1 MDNMEDIPKENVLE
15 VDENNS
21 MKETIKTLKH
31 NQENMDVY
39 KHPIHETLKKKWSKY
54 FLQFLMIFLAVFLG
68 YYSENF
74 RESITERNRGKQY
87 LDAYKN
93 DLLQN
98 QVTYK
103 KYDNLFMQLMPV
115 YDSIVTI
122 YYEQKENEELKSL
135 ARLLSIGKRTIN
147 VPLSTTNYFQ
157 MVNSGSIRLIE
168 NKDITV
174 EMSKYNDDII
184 SFKDFDIQLKGV
196 RGNIYPE
203 VLKIEDMHDFFKF
216 DENGSPIKKYV
227 PQMDKFPVLSS
238 EQRRVLVNYY
248 KLYIS
253 QTRTELNSLRE
264 LSKTNNKLLDLIDK
278 N

>member
-1 MDNMEDIPKENVLE
+1 MDNIEDMPKENVHE

-21 MKETIKTLKH
+21 MKEPIKTIKH
-31 NQENMDVY
+31 NQENMDAY
-39 KHPIHETLKKKWSKY
+39 KQTIHETLKKKWSKY

-74 RESITERNRGKQY
+74 RESIAERNRGKQY

-98 QVTYK
+98 KVTYK
-103 KYDNLFMQLMPV
+103 TYDSLFMQLMPV
-115 YDSIVTI
+115 YDSIATI
-122 YYEQKENEELKSL
+122 YHEQKENEELQSL
-135 ARLLSIGKRTIN
+135 ARLLAKGKRTIN

-168 NKDITV
+168 NKYITV
-174 EMSKYNDDII
+174 EMSKYNDAII
-184 SFKDFDIQLKGV
+184 GFKDFDIQLKGV
-196 RGNIYPE
+196 RGNIYHE
-203 VLKIEDMHDFFKF
+203 VLKIEDLHDFFQF
-216 DENGSPIKKYV
+216 DENGSPIKGYV
-227 PQMDKFPVLSS
+227 PNMDKFPVLSI

-264 LSKTNNKLLDLIDK
+264 LSKTNNKLLDLIEK

>member
-1 MDNMEDIPKENVLE
+1 MDNIEDIPKENIPE
-15 VDENNS
+15 VDKNNS
-21 MKETIKTLKH
+21 MKEPVKTIKH
-31 NQENMDVY
+31 NQENMDAY
-39 KHPIHETLKKKWSKY
+39 KHPIHEILKKKWSKY

-74 RESITERNRGKQY
+74 RESIAERNRGKQY

-103 KYDNLFMQLMPV
+103 TYDSLFMQLMPV

-122 YYEQKENEELKSL
+122 YHEQKENEELQSL
-135 ARLLSIGKRTIN
+135 ARLLAKGKRTIN

-157 MVNSGSIRLIE
+157 MVNSGSIRLIQ
-168 NKDITV
+168 NKDIAIA
-174 EMSKYNDDII
+174 MSKYNDDIT

-203 VLKIEDMHDFFKF
+203 VLKIEDLHDFFQF
-216 DENGSPIKKYV
+216 DKNGSPIKGYV
-227 PQMDKFPVLSS
+227 PDMDKFPVMSS
-238 EQRRVLVNYY
+238 DQRRVLVNYY

-253 QTRTELNSLRE
+253 QTGAELNTLRK

>member
-1 MDNMEDIPKENVLE
+1 MDNIEDIPKENIPE
-15 VDENNS
+15 VDKNNS
-21 MKETIKTLKH
+21 MKEPVKTIKH
-31 NQENMDVY
+31 NQENMDAY
-39 KHPIHETLKKKWSKY
+39 KHPIHEILKKKWSKY

-74 RESITERNRGKQY
+74 RESIAERNRGKQY

-103 KYDNLFMQLMPV
+103 EYDSLFMQLMPV

-122 YYEQKENEELKSL
+122 YYEQKENEELQSL

-168 NKDITV
+168 NKDIAV
-174 EMSKYNDDII
+174 AMSKYNDAITG
-184 SFKDFDIQLKGV
+184 FKDFDIQLKGV

-203 VLKIEDMHDFFKF
+203 VLKIEDMHDFFQF
-216 DENGSPIKKYV
+216 DENGSPIKGYV

-253 QTRTELNSLRE
+253 QTRSELNHLRD

>member
-1 MDNMEDIPKENVLE
+1 MDNIEDMPKENVHE

-21 MKETIKTLKH
+21 MDEPIKTLKH
-31 NQENMDVY
+31 NQENIDVY
-39 KHPIHETLKKKWSKY
+39 KHPIHENLKKKWSKY

-68 YYSENF
+68 YYSENY
-74 RESITERNRGKQY
+74 RESIAERNRGKQY

-103 KYDNLFMQLMPV
+103 TYDSLFMQLMPV
-115 YDSIVTI
+115 YDSIVSI
-122 YYEQKENEELKSL
+122 YHEQKENNELQSL
-135 ARLLSIGKRTIN
+135 ARLLAKGKRTIN

-157 MVNSGSIRLIE
+157 MVNSGSIRLIQ
-168 NKDITV
+168 NKDIAIA
-174 EMSKYNDDII
+174 MSKYNDDITG
-184 SFKDFDIQLKGV
+184 FKDFDIQLKGV

-203 VLKIEDMHDFFKF
+203 VLKIEDLHDFFQF
-216 DENGSPIKKYV
+216 DKNGSPIKGYV
-227 PQMDKFPVLSS
+227 PNMDKFPVLSI

-253 QTRTELNSLRE
+253 QTGAELNALRK

>member
-1 MDNMEDIPKENVLE
+1 MDNIEDMPKENVHE

-21 MKETIKTLKH
+21 MKEPIKTIKH
-31 NQENMDVY
+31 NQENMDAY
-39 KHPIHETLKKKWSKY
+39 KQTIHETLKKKWSKY

-74 RESITERNRGKQY
+74 RESIAERNRGKQY

-98 QVTYK
+98 KVTYK
-103 KYDNLFMQLMPV
+103 TYDSLFMQLMPV
-115 YDSIVTI
+115 YDSIATI
-122 YYEQKENEELKSL
+122 YHEQKENEELQSL
-135 ARLLSIGKRTIN
+135 ARLLALGKRTIN

-168 NKDITV
+168 NKYITV
-174 EMSKYNDDII
+174 EMSKYNDAII
-184 SFKDFDIQLKGV
+184 GFKDFDIQLKGV
-196 RGNIYPE
+196 RGNIYHE
-203 VLKIEDMHDFFKF
+203 VLKIEDLHDFFQF
-216 DENGSPIKKYV
+216 DENGSPIKGYV
-227 PQMDKFPVLSS
+227 PNMDKFPVLSI

-264 LSKTNNKLLDLIDK
+264 LSKTNNKLLDLIEK

>member
-1 MDNMEDIPKENVLE
+1 MENIENIPKENVPE

-21 MKETIKTLKH
+21 MDEPIKTLKH
-31 NQENMDVY
+31 KQENMDVY
-39 KHPIHETLKKKWSKY
+39 KHPSLETFKKKWSKY

-68 YYSENF
+68 YYSENY

-103 KYDNLFMQLMPV
+103 EYDSLFMQLLPV
-115 YDSIVTI
+115 YDSIVFI
-122 YYEQKENEELKSL
+122 YHEQKENEELQSL
-135 ARLLSIGKRTIN
+135 ARLLAKGKRTIN

-168 NKDITV
+168 NKDIMV
-174 EMSKYNDDII
+174 EMSKYNDAITG
-184 SFKDFDIQLKGV
+184 FKDFDIQLKGV

-203 VLKIEDMHDFFKF
+203 VLKIEDMHDFIQF
-216 DENGSPIKKYV
+216 DENGSPIKGYV

-248 KLYIS
+248 KLYVS
-253 QTRTELNSLRE
+253 QTLAELNRLRD

>member
-1 MDNMEDIPKENVLE
+1 MENIENIPKENVPE

-21 MKETIKTLKH
+21 KEEPIKTLKH

-39 KHPIHETLKKKWSKY
+39 KHPTHKTFKKKWLKY
-54 FLQFLMIFLAVFLG
+54 FLQFLLIFLAVFLG
-68 YYSENF
+68 YYSENY
-74 RESITERNRGKQY
+74 RESIAERNRGKQY

-103 KYDNLFMQLMPV
+103 KYDSLFMQLMPV

-122 YYEQKENEELKSL
+122 YYEQKENEELQRL
-135 ARLLSIGKRTIN
+135 ARLLAIGKRTIN
-147 VPLSTTNYFQ
+147 VPLSTTYYFQ

-168 NKDITV
+168 NKDIV
-174 EMSKYNDDII
+174 IAMSKYNDDITG
-184 SFKDFDIQLKGV
+184 FKDFDIQLKGV

-216 DENGSPIKKYV
+216 DKNGSPIQGYV
-227 PQMDKFPVLSS
+227 PQMDKFPVLNS

-253 QTRTELNSLRE
+253 QTRTELGALRN